1 MGLFDFFQSE
11 EQKITKR
18 QRKIT
23 NRDAQPEDR
32 EAAARWLADQG
43 SPAALLALLA
53 RFDVSLDHQLK
64 DKGEKDLV
72 YALASSKGNEMLAP
86 LETWLKKCRSV
97 ALPLRLLEDL
107 AGKNAAIDM
116 ACTLLDLERA
126 RDDFKPVKK
135 KALLIWLASEKGD
148 QCLEAAVPF
157 LDDFDEGV
165 RYAAAEVIIAQKSE
179 GGRVPLLTVL
189 QNPEEESNRLK
200 IRVCEVFAQ
209 RKWSVGDA
217 AETVASNLPENFRIE
232 AGLVMGI

>member
-11 EQKITKR
+11 EQKIIKR

-43 SPAALLALLA
+43 SPGALLALLA

-72 YALASSKGNEMLAP
+72 YALASSKGNEMLVP

-135 KALLIWLASEKGD
+135 KALLIWLASEKGER
-148 QCLEAAVPF
+148 CLEAAAPF

-165 RYAAAEVIIAQKSE
+165 RYAAAEVIIAQKSD

-189 QNPEEESNRLK
+189 QNSEEESNRLK
-200 IRVCEVFAQ
+200 IRICEVFEQ
-209 RKWSVGDA
+209 RKWAVGDA
-217 AETVASNLPENFRIE
+217 AETVAGNLPENFRIE

>member
-97 ALPLRLLEDL
+97 ALPLRLLKISPEKMRRSIWP
-107 AGKNAAIDM
+107 APCWTSNA
-116 ACTLLDLERA
+116 
-126 RDDFKPVKK
+126 
-135 KALLIWLASEKGD
+135 
-148 QCLEAAVPF
+148 
-157 LDDFDEGV
+157 
-165 RYAAAEVIIAQKSE
+165 
-179 GGRVPLLTVL
+179 RVMIL
-189 QNPEEESNRLK
+189 
-200 IRVCEVFAQ
+200 
-209 RKWSVGDA
+209 
-217 AETVASNLPENFRIE
+217 NLSKRRRC
-232 AGLVMGI
+232 

>member
-148 QCLEAAVPF
+148 QCLDAAAPF

-179 GGRVPLLTVL
+179 W
-189 QNPEEESNRLK
+189 
-200 IRVCEVFAQ
+200 A
-209 RKWSVGDA
+209 
-217 AETVASNLPENFRIE
+217 
-232 AGLVMGI
+232 